1 MQKWKPIFHL
11 KNSQLIKKE
20 DGVTLL
26 ELLASIALLSI
37 IIMLVGSVHMFGQ
50 RQYIKQS
57 HDASQANELAAG
69 ISAMTRTLRPLASEK
84 VIVNGSQIMLENS
97 VLFELSG
104 NDLESGDKT
113 IIAHGIEGF
122 TALKTDNGK
131 AIEISLTAEN
141 EETYWTKI
149 YFRGD

>member
-69 ISAMTRTLRPLASEK
+69 ISANVSTKSPSGMPYFSSIALAATTARIYLLIAFPPSVALALASM
-84 VIVNGSQIMLENS
+84 Q
-97 VLFELSG
+97 
-104 NDLESGDKT
+104 
-113 IIAHGIEGF
+113 
-122 TALKTDNGK
+122 
-131 AIEISLTAEN
+131 
-141 EETYWTKI
+141 
-149 YFRGD
+149 